1 MDSQEKVV
9 QNSRN
14 NAARLRKL
22 EKKNYAKTSY
32 FEVGI
37 EKNTPP
43 VATVPSQI
51 ASPKRAWR
59 PGNTSKHCKNARFP
73 AGGVTKR
80 GVFNGFARNRSPELE
95 K

>member
-22 EKKNYAKTSY
+22 ENNYAKTSY

-59 PGNTSKHCKNARFP
+59 PGNT
-73 AGGVTKR
+73 
-80 GVFNGFARNRSPELE
+80 
-95 K
+95 

>member
-1 MDSQEKVV
+1 MDSQEKGA

-22 EKKNYAKTSY
+22 EKNYAQTSY

-43 VATVPSQI
+43 VATVPS
-51 ASPKRAWR
+51 
-59 PGNTSKHCKNARFP
+59 
-73 AGGVTKR
+73 
-80 GVFNGFARNRSPELE
+80 
-95 K
+95 